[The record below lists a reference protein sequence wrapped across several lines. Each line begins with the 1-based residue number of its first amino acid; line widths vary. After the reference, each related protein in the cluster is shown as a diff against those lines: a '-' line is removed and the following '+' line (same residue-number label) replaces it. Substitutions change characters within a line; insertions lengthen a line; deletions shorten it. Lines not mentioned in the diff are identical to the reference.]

1 MLPLTFKKSILE
13 LLSVLSV
20 WLVRYARNLHPWKS
34 NKWNLTLARQASID
48 SPNWTRARLK
58 FGKYEIWVAL
68 GKSSSNS
75 VLAVSSIN
83 TDLGNWK
90 IRVIYGSFR
99 VRFFR
104 FFQDYFPDFLSKKVE
119 KKTCA
124 LLPQN
129 RKIVFRH
136 ETFVELWKTKKR
148 YRWALIRTNIF

>member
-99 VRFFR
+99 LRFFKII
-104 FFQDYFPDFLSKKVE
+104 FQIFKSILTFIIIFCLKKLKNFFLSPVQFFPGV
-119 KKTCA
+119 
-124 LLPQN
+124 PQCFTLN
-129 RKIVFRH
+129 N
-136 ETFVELWKTKKR
+136 TKK
-148 YRWALIRTNIF
+148 LSPVLSCS